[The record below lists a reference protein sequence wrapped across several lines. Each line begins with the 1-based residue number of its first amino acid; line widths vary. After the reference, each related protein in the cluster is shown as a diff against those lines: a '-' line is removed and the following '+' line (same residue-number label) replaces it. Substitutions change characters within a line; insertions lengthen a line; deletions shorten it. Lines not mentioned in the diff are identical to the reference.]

1 MLYMSI
7 FKGIFRMCQKSF
19 EGIIK
24 PPPMTI
30 KLYIFKG
37 IFKMMMMMMMMRR
50 TTTMMVVMVMVMV
63 MVL

>member
-1 MLYMSI
+1 
-7 FKGIFRMCQKSF
+7 MCQKSF

-37 IFKMMMMMMMMRR
+37 IFKMMMMMRR

-63 MVL
+63 L

>member
-7 FKGIFRMCQKSF
+7 FKGNFRMCQKSF

-37 IFKMMMMMMMMRR
+37 IFKMMMMMMMRR

>member
-37 IFKMMMMMMMMRR
+37 IFKMMMMMRR

>member
-1 MLYMSI
+1 
-7 FKGIFRMCQKSF
+7 MCQKSF

-63 MVL
+63 MVMVL

>member
-37 IFKMMMMMMMMRR
+37 IFKMMMMMMMRR

>member
-1 MLYMSI
+1 M
-7 FKGIFRMCQKSF
+7 FQKSF

-24 PPPMTI
+24 PPPP
-30 KLYIFKG
+30 LSFIFKG
-37 IFKMMMMMMMMRR
+37 IFKMMMMMMMRR

>member
-37 IFKMMMMMMMMRR
+37 IFKMMMMMMRR

>member
-1 MLYMSI
+1 
-7 FKGIFRMCQKSF
+7 MCQKSF

-37 IFKMMMMMMMMRR
+37 IFKMMMMMMRR

>member
-37 IFKMMMMMMMMRR
+37 IFKMMMMMMMRR

-63 MVL
+63 L